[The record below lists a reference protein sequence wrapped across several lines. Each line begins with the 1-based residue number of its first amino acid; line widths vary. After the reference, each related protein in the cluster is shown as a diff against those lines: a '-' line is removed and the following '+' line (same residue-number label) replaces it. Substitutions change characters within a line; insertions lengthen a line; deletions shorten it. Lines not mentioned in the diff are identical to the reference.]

1 MDCKGESIVHGD
13 FAQSLLSFPKSC
25 VIQMAMP
32 SPAAWATMA
41 ALIALKPGI
50 KVDSYLIS
58 IAGNIAAGKSTLTK
72 ALEKRTGGKI
82 ISFLERVDYVKKN
95 GYLQKYYEAVG
106 AYDRLK
112 GTKLDG
118 NDRGEF
124 LRVKEE
130 AEYWGYKIQETYF
143 LSRLLDLG
151 VLSELLREGQSVA
164 QDRSIYEDQIFTKN
178 SNNYEYITDEDYR
191 KYLDLFDLVMKN
203 KPEPD
208 LIIYLESDVGALKE
222 RIVGRSRGEE
232 SELAHPE
239 NNYLSNLNDLYR
251 PWIMKCGFPYLIVD
265 TEAIDLRT
273 DEGLEQVVSG
283 ITQAVPGAQALF
295 N

>member
-1 MDCKGESIVHGD
+1 MK
-13 FAQSLLSFPKSC
+13 
-25 VIQMAMP
+25 
-32 SPAAWATMA
+32 
-41 ALIALKPGI
+41 
-50 KVDSYLIS
+50 SYLIS

-72 ALEKRTGGKI
+72 ALEKRSGGNI
-82 ISFLERVDYVKKN
+82 VSFLERVDYVKKN
-95 GYLQKYYEAVG
+95 GYLQKYYEAVT

-118 NDRGEF
+118 NDRSGF
-124 LRVKEE
+124 LQVKEA

-191 KYLDLFDLVMKN
+191 KYLDLFELVMKN
-203 KPEPD
+203 KPTPD
-208 LIIYLESDVGALKE
+208 LIIYLESDVEALKA

-232 SELAHPE
+232 SELASPD
-239 NNYLSNLNDLYR
+239 NTYLSNLNDLYR
-251 PWIMKCGFPYLIVD
+251 PWIMKSGFPYIIID
-265 TEAIDLRT
+265 TEAIDFRT
-273 DEGLEQVVSG
+273 EGGLEQVVAD
-283 ITQAVPGAQALF
+283 IIRTVPGTATLF
-295 N
+295 D

>member
-1 MDCKGESIVHGD
+1 MD
-13 FAQSLLSFPKSC
+13 SF
-25 VIQMAMP
+25 
-32 SPAAWATMA
+32 
-41 ALIALKPGI
+41 
-50 KVDSYLIS
+50 LIS

-82 ISFLERVDYVKKN
+82 VSFLERVDYVKKH
-95 GYLQKYYEAVG
+95 GYLEKYYKAVT

-112 GTKLDG
+112 GAKLDG
-118 NDRGEF
+118 KDPDGF
-124 LRVKEE
+124 LKVKEE

-151 VLSELLREGQSVA
+151 VLNELLREGQSVA

-191 KYLDLFDLVMKN
+191 RYLDLFGQLMRN
-203 KPEPD
+203 KPTPD
-208 LIIYLESDVGALKE
+208 LIIYLESDVEALKS

-232 SELAHPE
+232 SELAAPG

-251 PWIMKCGFPYLIVD
+251 PWIMKCGYPYLIVD
-265 TEAIDLRT
+265 TEAIDFRT
-273 DEGLEQVVSG
+273 PAGLEQVVER
-283 ITQAVPGAQALF
+283 IIQTVPGTRRLF
-295 N
+295 E